1 MKWISLLMIF
11 KKTKIVATIGPATES
26 KAVLGKLVDAGLNV
40 MRLNFSHGDF
50 AEHQTRVNNLREV
63 MKEKGQFVGILQ
75 DLAGPKIRI
84 GEFYKECVT
93 LVPGESFTLTTD
105 KIVGDEHNAYVNY
118 PTLPKELKKGHL
130 VLLDDGK
137 KKLEVISTTQ
147 KTIKCKILVGGETK
161 GKRGVNLPGAY
172 LKISSITE
180 KDRKDL
186 EFGIKNKVDFVALSF
201 VRRPEDIE
209 ELRVLLKKVKSE
221 AMIVAKIE
229 TEEAVENIDAIIR
242 LTDAVMVARGDLA
255 IEIGAEN
262 VPMIQKQI
270 IKKCRLAGKPVITAT
285 QMLESMIKFPIPTRA
300 EVSDVA
306 NAILDGTDAIMLS
319 EETTLGDYPLEAV
332 KMMTTVALRVEK
344 EYPRKDVIRQ
354 KGRIDE
360 IVVSDCVSDAVV
372 EIAENTAASFIA
384 ALTYSGKTARTI
396 SRFKPL
402 QPILA
407 ISPKEKTCQQ
417 LSVSFGC
424 LPICVQKISGTVDA
438 MDFLR
443 KYLTQNKIA
452 KKGEKVVITSGWPFG
467 KNIDTNMLIVETL

>member
-1 MKWISLLMIF
+1 M
-11 KKTKIVATIGPATES
+11 
-26 KAVLGKLVDAGLNV
+26 
-40 MRLNFSHGDF
+40 
-50 AEHQTRVNNLREV
+50 
-63 MKEKGQFVGILQ
+63 
-75 DLAGPKIRI
+75 
-84 GEFYKECVT
+84 
-93 LVPGESFTLTTD
+93 
-105 KIVGDEHNAYVNY
+105 
-118 PTLPKELKKGHL
+118 
-130 VLLDDGK
+130 
-137 KKLEVISTTQ
+137 
-147 KTIKCKILVGGETK
+147 
-161 GKRGVNLPGAY
+161 NLPGAY

-443 KYLTQNKIA
+443 KYLTQNKIS